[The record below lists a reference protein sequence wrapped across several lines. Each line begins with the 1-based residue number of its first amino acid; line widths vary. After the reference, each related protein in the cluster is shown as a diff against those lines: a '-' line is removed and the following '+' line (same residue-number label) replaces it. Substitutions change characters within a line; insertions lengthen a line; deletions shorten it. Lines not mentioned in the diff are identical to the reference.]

1 MKTALAGCTECKNF
15 MTVVRQSIGAG
26 SLLRRKNL
34 WRPVSLLLILFG
46 LLNGCA
52 VAPPMPTPVKR
63 EPWALNLQHSTTV
76 RRQLYR
82 QWKAWKGVG
91 YRYGGLSKRG
101 VDCSGFVYLTFRD
114 RLGFILPRTTDA
126 QLGVGRTVAKD
137 DLQPGDLVFFKT
149 GFEQLHVGIYA
160 GGGRFLHV
168 STEDGVR
175 YSWLRNTYWSD
186 HYLTARRL
194 TSHALV
200 ANP

>member
-1 MKTALAGCTECKNF
+1 
-15 MTVVRQSIGAG
+15 MTVVRQMLGFRN
-26 SLLRRKNL
+26 RRPANCRWL
-34 WRPVSLLLILFG
+34 PASALLILLV
-46 LLNGCA
+46 LLSGCA
-52 VAPPMPTPVKR
+52 IAPPAPTPVKR
-63 EPWALNLQHSTTV
+63 ESWALNLQQSTTV

-114 RLGFILPRTTDA
+114 RLGFLLPRTTDA
-126 QLGVGRTVAKD
+126 QMSVGQAVAQS
-137 DLQPGDLVFFKT
+137 DLRPGDLVFFKT

-175 YSWLRNTYWSD
+175 YSWLRNTYWSA

-194 TSHALV
+194 TAHTMV